1 MYRSNR
7 SNSLAPT
14 SSSTLNEQSKQSNV
28 TEKENN
34 QNNIYNL
41 VTKLYISSP
50 TIPSGHKYKS
60 QLKDDDQDLFN
71 SDPSYILKAKF
82 TNHSNKNLAN
92 KILVFIDFKTN
103 LKIETFFECTVTS
116 LTTCREIIFHIVRK
130 LNNLIT
136 KLNKLKQ
143 LTDMN
148 FIEYYDDV
156 IKVENSKDDERFV
169 RLMSMPSKFKLNTYE
184 FVANLEENL
193 NLYSLVIV
201 VDSKERVLIDNFYLA
216 QLREPW
222 VNGRFYLKKNNLV

>member
-1 MYRSNR
+1 
-7 SNSLAPT
+7 
-14 SSSTLNEQSKQSNV
+14 
-28 TEKENN
+28 
-34 QNNIYNL
+34 
-41 VTKLYISSP
+41 
-50 TIPSGHKYKS
+50 
-60 QLKDDDQDLFN
+60 
-71 SDPSYILKAKF
+71 
-82 TNHSNKNLAN
+82 LAN

>member
-1 MYRSNR
+1 MTCAAANTRTSQEDPT
-7 SNSLAPT
+7 NSANGGSL
-14 SSSTLNEQSKQSNV
+14 L
-28 TEKENN
+28 
-34 QNNIYNL
+34 
-41 VTKLYISSP
+41 
-50 TIPSGHKYKS
+50 
-60 QLKDDDQDLFN
+60 
-71 SDPSYILKAKF
+71 DPSYILKAKF
-82 TNHSNKNLAN
+82 STRQSN
-92 KILVFIDFKTN
+92 KILVFIDFKTH

-148 FIEYYDDV
+148 LIEYYDDV

-169 RLMSMPSKFKLNTYE
+169 RLMSLPSKFKLNTYE